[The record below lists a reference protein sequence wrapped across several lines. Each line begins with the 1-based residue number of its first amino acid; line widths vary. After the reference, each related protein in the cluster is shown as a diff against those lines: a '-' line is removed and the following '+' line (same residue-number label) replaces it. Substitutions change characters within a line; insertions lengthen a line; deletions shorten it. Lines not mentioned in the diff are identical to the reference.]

1 MCRIGRN
8 ILRMSLFHGFQH
20 VNTLLDGLYY
30 LYFDTYKERLEED
43 NHIGNALPETKRRSI
58 TDP

>member
-1 MCRIGRN
+1 
-8 ILRMSLFHGFQH
+8 MSLFHGFQH